1 MIENRMVLD
10 RAWPKERGEEYFAQR
25 ENEADRINDDL
36 WLAEVAKQIS
46 EATDIL
52 KKANDEAE
60 HD

>member
-1 MIENRMVLD
+1 MREHRQT
-10 RAWPKERGEEYFAQR
+10 EESIMRDNAKGDQI
-25 ENEADRINDDL
+25 ADDMF
-36 WLAEVAKQIS
+36 LAEVAQQIR